1 MRLLNPWQS
10 YRQVAAQTAPPG
22 QLVLMLYD
30 GAIRFLH
37 QAESGFS
44 KDDPAESISL
54 INNNILRAQEII
66 RELNMCLNMDLGG
79 ELACQLRRLYDY
91 FDRRLQESNAKKQPA
106 GIVEVISR
114 LSVLRDAWATML
126 EGETHSV
133 TLSPESRSSGQLT
146 AI

>member
-1 MRLLNPWQS
+1 MRLSNPWQS

-37 QAESGFS
+37 RAQSGFS
-44 KDDPAESISL
+44 KEDPAESNTL
-54 INNNILRAQEII
+54 INNNILRAQQII
-66 RELNMCLNMDLGG
+66 RELNDCLNMDVGG
-79 ELACQLRRLYDY
+79 ELAVQLRRLYDY
-91 FDRRLQESNAKKQPA
+91 FDRRLQESNAQKEPT
-106 GIVEVISR
+106 GIVEVINR

-126 EGETHSV
+126 EGDHTAAAAGNQSSV
-133 TLSPESRSSGQLT
+133 QLA